1 MHIITGLLL
10 AGLTGMKGK
19 RNQPR
24 LPGFTTGPVRTVHA
38 LPGRI
43 RFRVPQLVHHREGR
57 ELLVT
62 RLSGL
67 SGIDSVAVSQVTGSV
82 LIYFSDSEVRPELLF
97 AAIVKLLGLE
107 KEVEHP
113 PPPLVAKE
121 LKLLGES
128 LNRAVYEKTGG
139 IINLWTALLVGLA
152 ALGVRKVITDG
163 SRAWPAGI
171 TMVWWAMNA
180 IGRRN

>member
-10 AGLTGMKGK
+10 AGLAGAKGK
-19 RNQPR
+19 GKKRP

-43 RFRVPQLVHHREGR
+43 RFRVPSLIQNRKGKELIEG
-57 ELLVT
+57 

-67 SGIDSVAVSQVTGSV
+67 AGIDSVAVNEVTGSV
-82 LIYFSDSEVRPELLF
+82 LIYFSESEVRADLLF

-107 KEVEHP
+107 AEVENP
-113 PPPLVAKE
+113 PPPLIAKE
-121 LKLLGES
+121 LKMLGRS

-139 IINLWTALLVGLA
+139 IINLWTALMIVLA
-152 ALGVRKVITDG
+152 AYGVRRVMTDG
-163 SRAWPAGI
+163 ARAWPAGF
-171 TMVWWAMNA
+171 TLLWWATNA
-180 IGRRN
+180 MGR